1 VARGGG
7 DWTFRGAPGEED
19 ELVTMASRLAKMLGM
34 SEGEGGGGGGRERE
48 GEGERGGGG
57 EGEGL
62 VGGRVEQ
69 NPDTLV
75 TYAERLLLRKVMCC

>member
-1 VARGGG
+1 MAGGG
-7 DWTFRGAPGEED
+7 VDSTKDWTFRGAPGEED

-34 SEGEGGGGGGRERE
+34 SKGEGGPGGGM
-48 GEGERGGGG
+48 

-62 VGGRVEQ
+62 VGGRVEE
-69 NPDTLV
+69 NADTLV